1 VETPYG
7 HKAIGR
13 TIVFGDW
20 PASDARVQEQAN
32 MEFIAASREAIPE
45 LCAYIR
51 ELEAKCVGDGAK
63 PKLQAISDEV
73 RRLVNESSLEERLA
87 HANERIAELESLIR
101 DWRACCAQACGG
113 SDECVRRAEEAG
125 K

>member
-1 VETPYG
+1 MNRPDVEKYEAMVAAATAGPWFGYVLDMLDEWRVSAVETPYG

-32 MEFIAASREAIPE
+32 MELIAASREAIPE
-45 LCAYIR
+45 LCAYVH
-51 ELEAKCVGDGAK
+51 ELET
-63 PKLQAISDEV
+63 
-73 RRLVNESSLEERLA
+73 
-87 HANERIAELESLIR
+87 LIR
-101 DWRACCAQACGG
+101 DWRGVCSQACGG